1 VNSFTL
7 IDGATM
13 TALPNTRDALGESW
27 TSTSRRARRIAR
39 HSRHAA
45 EDIAGELRTLLTELE
60 STLADGTH
68 ADAVALRGK
77 LRKQLDAARTRLN
90 DTREVVRERAEVAM
104 SDADDYVHENP
115 WQTIAIVGGVALIA
129 GALFASRLR

>member
-1 VNSFTL
+1 
-7 IDGATM
+7 M

-39 HSRHAA
+39 HGRHAA
-45 EDIAGELRTLLTELE
+45 EDIASELRTLMSELE
-60 STLADGTH
+60 STLADGTQ

-77 LRKQLDAARTRLN
+77 LSKQLDAARSRLN
-90 DTREVVRERAEVAM
+90 DTRDAMRDRAGVAFAG
-104 SDADDYVHENP
+104 ADDYVHENP
-115 WQTIAIVGGVALIA
+115 WQTLAIVGGVALIA